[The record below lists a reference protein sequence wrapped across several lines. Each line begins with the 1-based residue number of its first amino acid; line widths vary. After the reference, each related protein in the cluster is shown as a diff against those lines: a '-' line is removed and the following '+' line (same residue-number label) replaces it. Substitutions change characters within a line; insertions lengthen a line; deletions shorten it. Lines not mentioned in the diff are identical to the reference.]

1 MKEKETELK
10 NAGVPDLSRDNA
22 LTGENGDA
30 LKDLSK
36 KSIYVPDV
44 EEEKL
49 SKAELK
55 KQEKLAKAE
64 EKAREKAHQEAVK
77 AAEKAEKRKAHR
89 KMTLAEITEGKDDYE
104 QDFKLPEDVV
114 VYCENLIKL
123 YKVGGIEV
131 MALQGLD
138 LSVKRGEMV
147 AIIGNSGSGKST
159 LMNIIGGLD
168 RPTAGRIYVN
178 GINLLKLDD
187 NQMLQYMRETVG
199 FVWQNTARNMIPYLN
214 ALENVKLVMQMAGK
228 PDSNRANELLEIV
241 GLAHRKKSKM
251 HELSGGEQQR
261 VAIAIALANNPHIL
275 LADEPTGAVDTR
287 TTAQIMSVFHTLN
300 TEMGVTVLIVTHD
313 RQLSHMVPRVVTISD
328 GRIGTEFI
336 RREQIDVNSEEM
348 MNATAGHDSGSHIE
362 YGFIDGRRRLFI
374 PEHYLEQVGLRE
386 KSKVG
391 IKVVDGKLELSKPD
405 GKDAE

>member
-1 MKEKETELK
+1 MSVKEKETDLY
-10 NAGVPDLSRDNA
+10 NSIGDTTGLSRK
-22 LTGENGDA
+22 ER
-30 LKDLSK
+30 
-36 KSIYVPDV
+36 
-44 EEEKL
+44 
-49 SKAELK
+49 AELIK
-55 KQEKLAKAE
+55 RAKQEAKEAAMRKRTE
-64 EKAREKAHQEAVK
+64 ERE
-77 AAEKAEKRKAHR
+77 AAEKLKAEKFQNERKAGKH
-89 KMTLAEITEGKDDYE
+89 KTLAEITEGKDDYE
-104 QDFKLPEDVV
+104 QDFKVPEGVV

-123 YKVGGIEV
+123 YKVGDIEV

-138 LSVKRGEMV
+138 LSVKDGEMV

-214 ALENVKLVMQMAGK
+214 ALDNVKLVMQMAGRL
-228 PDSNRANELLEIV
+228 DSNRANELLEIV
-241 GLAHRKKSKM
+241 GLEHRKKSKM

-261 VAIAIALANNPHIL
+261 VAIAIGLANNPRIL
-275 LADEPTGAVDTR
+275 LADEPTGAVDTK
-287 TTAQIMSVFHTLN
+287 TTAQIMSVFHKLN
-300 TEMGVTVLIVTHD
+300 TEMGVTVIIVTHD

-336 RREQIDVNSEEM
+336 RREEIDVNSDEM

-374 PEHYLEQVGLRE
+374 PEYYL
-386 KSKVG
+386 SKVG
-391 IKVVDGKLELSKPD
+391 LHEKCKVGIDVKDDRLELFKPED
-405 GKDAE
+405 ENI

>member
-1 MKEKETELK
+1 MSVKEKETK
-10 NAGVPDLSRDNA
+10 LSNS
-22 LTGENGDA
+22 ENDGT
-30 LKDLSK
+30 LSK
-36 KSIYVPDV
+36 KERAAIEKKARQDAK
-44 EEEKL
+44 EAELRKKTEIREAAEKL
-49 SKAELK
+49 KAQK
-55 KQEKLAKAE
+55 FAE
-64 EKAREKAHQEAVK
+64 EKKAGKHK
-77 AAEKAEKRKAHR
+77 
-89 KMTLAEITEGKDDYE
+89 TLAEITDGKDDYE
-104 QDFKLPEDVV
+104 QDFKVPEGTV
-114 VYCENLIKL
+114 VYCENLVKL
-123 YKVGGIEV
+123 YKIGDIEV

-138 LSVKRGEMV
+138 LSVQEGEMV

-214 ALENVKLVMQMAGK
+214 ALDNVKLVMQMAGRL
-228 PDSNRANELLEIV
+228 DSNRANELLEIV
-241 GLAHRKKSKM
+241 GLGHRKKSKM

-261 VAIAIALANNPHIL
+261 VAIAIGLANKPKIL
-275 LADEPTGAVDTR
+275 LADEPTGAVDTK
-287 TTAQIMSVFHTLN
+287 TTAQIMSVFHRLN
-300 TEMGVTVLIVTHD
+300 TEMGVTVIIVTHD

-336 RREQIDVNSEEM
+336 RREEIDVNSDEM
-348 MNATAGHDSGSHIE
+348 MNATAGHDTGSHIE

-374 PEHYLEQVGLRE
+374 PENYLSQAGRRE

-391 IKVVDGKLELSKPD
+391 IEVKDGRLELFKPED
-405 GKDAE
+405 DVK

>member
-1 MKEKETELK
+1 MKEKGTELDTS
-10 NAGVPDLSRDNA
+10 AVTDS
-22 LTGENGDA
+22 T
-30 LKDLSK
+30 LSK
-36 KSIYVPDV
+36 KERAAIEKKARQDAR
-44 EEEKL
+44 EAELRRKTEIREAAEKL
-49 SKAELK
+49 KAEK
-55 KQEKLAKAE
+55 FAE
-64 EKAREKAHQEAVK
+64 EKKAGKHK
-77 AAEKAEKRKAHR
+77 
-89 KMTLAEITEGKDDYE
+89 TLAEITEGKDDYE
-104 QDFKLPEDVV
+104 QDFKVPENTV
-114 VYCENLIKL
+114 VYCENLVKL
-123 YKVGGIEV
+123 YKIGDIEV

-138 LSVKRGEMV
+138 LSVQDGEMV

-214 ALENVKLVMQMAGK
+214 ALDNVKLVMQMAGRL
-228 PDSNRANELLEIV
+228 DSNRANELLEIV
-241 GLAHRKKSKM
+241 GLEHRKKSKM

-261 VAIAIALANNPHIL
+261 VAIAIGLANKPRIL
-275 LADEPTGAVDTR
+275 LADEPTGAVDTK
-287 TTAQIMSVFHTLN
+287 TTAQIMSVFHRLN
-300 TEMGVTVLIVTHD
+300 TEMGVTVIIVTHD

-336 RREQIDVNSEEM
+336 RREEIDVNSDEM

-374 PEHYLEQVGLRE
+374 PEYYLSQAGLRE

-391 IKVVDGKLELSKPD
+391 IEVKDGKLELFKPE
-405 GKDAE
+405 GGEE

>member
-1 MKEKETELK
+1 MSVKEKET
-10 NAGVPDLSRDNA
+10 GPDISNLNDSA
-22 LTGENGDA
+22 
-30 LKDLSK
+30 LSK
-36 KSIYVPDV
+36 KERAELIKKAKQDAK
-44 EEEKL
+44 EAEIRKKTEAREAAEKL
-49 SKAELK
+49 KAEK
-55 KQEKLAKAE
+55 FAE
-64 EKAREKAHQEAVK
+64 EKKAGKHK
-77 AAEKAEKRKAHR
+77 
-89 KMTLAEITEGKDDYE
+89 TLAEITEGKDDYE
-104 QDFKLPEDVV
+104 QDFKVPDNTV
-114 VYCENLIKL
+114 VYCENLVKL
-123 YKVGGIEV
+123 YKIGDIEV

-138 LSVKRGEMV
+138 LSVQDGEMI

-214 ALENVKLVMQMAGK
+214 ALDNVKLVMQMAGRL
-228 PDSNRANELLEIV
+228 DSNRANELLEIV
-241 GLAHRKKSKM
+241 GLEHRKKSKM

-261 VAIAIALANNPHIL
+261 VAIAIGLANKPKIL
-275 LADEPTGAVDTR
+275 LADEPTGAVDTK
-287 TTAQIMSVFHTLN
+287 TTAQIMSVFHRLN
-300 TEMGVTVLIVTHD
+300 SEMGVTVIIVTHD

-336 RREQIDVNSEEM
+336 RREEIDVNSDEM

-374 PEHYLEQVGLRE
+374 PEYYLSKAGLRE

-391 IKVVDGKLELSKPD
+391 IEVKDGKLELFKPED
-405 GKDAE
+405 ND

>member
-1 MKEKETELK
+1 MSVKEKET
-10 NAGVPDLSRDNA
+10 DLYNSIGDT
-22 LTGENGDA
+22 TG
-30 LKDLSK
+30 LSK
-36 KSIYVPDV
+36 K
-44 EEEKL
+44 ER
-49 SKAELK
+49 AELIK
-55 KQEKLAKAE
+55 RAKQEAKEAAIRKRTDE
-64 EKAREKAHQEAVK
+64 RE
-77 AAEKAEKRKAHR
+77 AAEKLKAAKFETERKAGKH
-89 KMTLAEITEGKDDYE
+89 KTLAEITEGKDDYE
-104 QDFKLPEDVV
+104 QDFKVPEGVV

-123 YKVGGIEV
+123 YKVGDIEV

-138 LSVKRGEMV
+138 LSVKDGEMV

-214 ALENVKLVMQMAGK
+214 ALDNVKLVMQMAGRL
-228 PDSNRANELLEIV
+228 DSNRANELLEIV
-241 GLAHRKKSKM
+241 GLEHRKKSKM

-261 VAIAIALANNPHIL
+261 VAIAIGLANNPRIL
-275 LADEPTGAVDTR
+275 LADEPTGAVDTK
-287 TTAQIMSVFHTLN
+287 TTAQIMSVFHKLN
-300 TEMGVTVLIVTHD
+300 TEMGVTVIIVTHD

-336 RREQIDVNSEEM
+336 RREEIDVNSDEM

-374 PEHYLEQVGLRE
+374 PEYYLSRVGLHE
-386 KSKVG
+386 KCKVG
-391 IKVVDGKLELSKPD
+391 IDVKDDRLELFKPED
-405 GKDAE
+405 DNIK

>member
-1 MKEKETELK
+1 MSVKEKET
-10 NAGVPDLSRDNA
+10 DLYNSIGDT
-22 LTGENGDA
+22 TG
-30 LKDLSK
+30 LSK
-36 KSIYVPDV
+36 K
-44 EEEKL
+44 ER
-49 SKAELK
+49 AELIK
-55 KQEKLAKAE
+55 RAKQEAKEAAMRKRTE
-64 EKAREKAHQEAVK
+64 ERE
-77 AAEKAEKRKAHR
+77 AAEKIKAEKFQNERKAGKH
-89 KMTLAEITEGKDDYE
+89 KTLAEITEGKDDYE
-104 QDFKLPEDVV
+104 QDFKVPEGVV

-123 YKVGGIEV
+123 YKVGDIEV

-138 LSVKRGEMV
+138 LSVKDGEMV

-214 ALENVKLVMQMAGK
+214 ALDNVKLVMQMAGRL
-228 PDSNRANELLEIV
+228 DSNRANELLEIV
-241 GLAHRKKSKM
+241 GLEHRKKSKM

-261 VAIAIALANNPHIL
+261 VAIAIGLANNPRIL
-275 LADEPTGAVDTR
+275 LADEPTGAVDTK
-287 TTAQIMSVFHTLN
+287 TTAQIMSVFHKLN
-300 TEMGVTVLIVTHD
+300 TEMGVTVIIVTHD

-336 RREQIDVNSEEM
+336 RREEIDVNSDEM

-374 PEHYLEQVGLRE
+374 PEYYL
-386 KSKVG
+386 SKVG
-391 IKVVDGKLELSKPD
+391 LHEKCKVGIDVKDDRLELFKPED
-405 GKDAE
+405 ESI

>member
-1 MKEKETELK
+1 MSVKEKET
-10 NAGVPDLSRDNA
+10 DLYNSIGDT
-22 LTGENGDA
+22 TG
-30 LKDLSK
+30 LSK
-36 KSIYVPDV
+36 K
-44 EEEKL
+44 ER
-49 SKAELK
+49 AELIK
-55 KQEKLAKAE
+55 RAKQEAKEAAMRKRTEEREAAE
-64 EKAREKAHQEAVK
+64 KVK
-77 AAEKAEKRKAHR
+77 AAKFETERKAGKH
-89 KMTLAEITEGKDDYE
+89 KTLAEITEGKDDYE
-104 QDFKLPEDVV
+104 QDFKVPEGVV

-123 YKVGGIEV
+123 YKVGDIEV

-138 LSVKRGEMV
+138 LSVKDGEMV

-214 ALENVKLVMQMAGK
+214 ALDNVKLVMQMAGRL
-228 PDSNRANELLEIV
+228 DSNRANELLEIV
-241 GLAHRKKSKM
+241 GLEHRKKSKM

-261 VAIAIALANNPHIL
+261 VAIAIGLANKPRIL

-287 TTAQIMSVFHTLN
+287 TTAQIMSVFHKLN
-300 TEMGVTVLIVTHD
+300 TEMGVTIIIVTHD

-336 RREQIDVNSEEM
+336 RREEIDVNSDEM

-374 PEHYLEQVGLRE
+374 PEYYL
-386 KSKVG
+386 SKVG
-391 IKVVDGKLELSKPD
+391 LHEKCKVGINVKDDRLELFKPED
-405 GKDAE
+405 ENIK

>member
-1 MKEKETELK
+1 MSVKEKET
-10 NAGVPDLSRDNA
+10 DLYNSIGDT
-22 LTGENGDA
+22 TG
-30 LKDLSK
+30 LSK
-36 KSIYVPDV
+36 K
-44 EEEKL
+44 ER
-49 SKAELK
+49 AELIK
-55 KQEKLAKAE
+55 RAKQEAKEAAMRKRTEEREAAE
-64 EKAREKAHQEAVK
+64 KVK
-77 AAEKAEKRKAHR
+77 AAKFETERKAGKH
-89 KMTLAEITEGKDDYE
+89 KTLAEITEGKDDYE
-104 QDFKLPEDVV
+104 QDFKVPEGVV

-123 YKVGGIEV
+123 YKVGDIEV

-138 LSVKRGEMV
+138 LSVKDGEMV

-214 ALENVKLVMQMAGK
+214 ALDNVKLVMQMAGRL
-228 PDSNRANELLEIV
+228 DSNRANELLEIV
-241 GLAHRKKSKM
+241 GLEHRKKSKM

-261 VAIAIALANNPHIL
+261 VAIAIGLANKPRIL

-287 TTAQIMSVFHTLN
+287 TTAQIMSVFHKLN
-300 TEMGVTVLIVTHD
+300 TEMGVTIIIVTHD

-336 RREQIDVNSEEM
+336 RREEIDVNSDEM

-374 PEHYLEQVGLRE
+374 PEYYL
-386 KSKVG
+386 SKVG
-391 IKVVDGKLELSKPD
+391 LHEKCKVGIDVKDDRLELFKPED
-405 GKDAE
+405 ENIK

>member
-1 MKEKETELK
+1 MSVKEKET
-10 NAGVPDLSRDNA
+10 GPDISNVNDSA
-22 LTGENGDA
+22 
-30 LKDLSK
+30 LSK
-36 KSIYVPDV
+36 KERAELIKKAKQDAK
-44 EEEKL
+44 EAEIRKKTEAREAAEKL
-49 SKAELK
+49 KAEK
-55 KQEKLAKAE
+55 FAE
-64 EKAREKAHQEAVK
+64 EKKAGKHK
-77 AAEKAEKRKAHR
+77 
-89 KMTLAEITEGKDDYE
+89 TLAEITEGKDDYE
-104 QDFKLPEDVV
+104 QDFKVPDNTV
-114 VYCENLIKL
+114 VYCENLVKL
-123 YKVGGIEV
+123 YKIGDIEV

-138 LSVKRGEMV
+138 LSVQDGEMI

-214 ALENVKLVMQMAGK
+214 ALDNVKLVMQMAGRL
-228 PDSNRANELLEIV
+228 DSNRANELLEIV
-241 GLAHRKKSKM
+241 GLEHRKKSKM

-261 VAIAIALANNPHIL
+261 VAIAIGLANKPKIL
-275 LADEPTGAVDTR
+275 LADEPTGAVDTK
-287 TTAQIMSVFHTLN
+287 TTAQIMSVFHRLN
-300 TEMGVTVLIVTHD
+300 SEMGVTVIIVTHD

-336 RREQIDVNSEEM
+336 RREEIDVNSDEM

-374 PEHYLEQVGLRE
+374 PEYYLSKAGLHE

-391 IKVVDGKLELSKPD
+391 IEVKDGKLELFKPED
-405 GKDAE
+405 ND

>member
-1 MKEKETELK
+1 MSVKEKETEL
-10 NAGVPDLSRDNA
+10 NISGLDDS
-22 LTGENGDA
+22 T
-30 LKDLSK
+30 LSK
-36 KSIYVPDV
+36 KERAAIEKKARQDAK
-44 EEEKL
+44 EAELRRKTEAREAAEKL
-49 SKAELK
+49 KAEK
-55 KQEKLAKAE
+55 FAE
-64 EKAREKAHQEAVK
+64 EKKAGKHK
-77 AAEKAEKRKAHR
+77 
-89 KMTLAEITEGKDDYE
+89 TLAEITEGKDDYE
-104 QDFKLPEDVV
+104 QDFKVPENTV
-114 VYCENLIKL
+114 VYCENLVKL
-123 YKVGGIEV
+123 YKIGDIEV

-138 LSVKRGEMV
+138 LSVQNGEMV

-214 ALENVKLVMQMAGK
+214 ALDNVKLVMQMAGRL
-228 PDSNRANELLEIV
+228 DSNRANELLEIV

-261 VAIAIALANNPHIL
+261 VAIAIGLANKPKIL
-275 LADEPTGAVDTR
+275 LADEPTGAVDTK
-287 TTAQIMSVFHTLN
+287 TTAQIMSVFHRLN
-300 TEMGVTVLIVTHD
+300 SEMGVTVIIVTHD

-336 RREQIDVNSEEM
+336 RREEIDVNSDEM

-374 PEHYLEQVGLRE
+374 PEYYLSQAGLKE

-391 IKVVDGKLELSKPD
+391 IEVKDGKLELFKPEDESK
-405 GKDAE
+405 